1 MNLLLVS
8 LITLF
13 GSIINPDPSVEK
25 KAIKEV
31 VAAFA
36 RAGDAHD
43 VAALEET
50 LDDSYRIVMNRLFG
64 SPEVSVMSRET
75 YLEKIESKEYGG
87 GSRKLT
93 FESIVV
99 NGTTAS
105 AKVKFLDER
114 MTFIS
119 IIVLIKDGNGR
130 WKLVSDVPVVS

>member
-1 MNLLLVS
+1 MTSLFVS
-8 LITLF
+8 LIALF
-13 GSIINPDPSVEK
+13 GSFVDPDPSAEK

-31 VAAFA
+31 ITSFA
-36 RAGDAHD
+36 QAGDKND
-43 VAALEET
+43 VPALEET

-64 SPEVSVMSRET
+64 SSEVSIMSKET

-105 AKVKFLDER
+105 AKVKFLDEK
-114 MTFIS
+114 MTFVS
-119 IIVLIKDGNGR
+119 IIVLIKDANDH
-130 WKLVSDVPVVS
+130 WKLVSDVPVVG

>member
-8 LITLF
+8 LIALF
-13 GSIINPDPSVEK
+13 SSIINPDPSAEK

-31 VAAFA
+31 VVAFA

-75 YLEKIESKEYGG
+75 YLKKIESKEYGG
-87 GSRKLT
+87 GSRELT
-93 FESIVV
+93 FESIMV

-105 AKVKFLDER
+105 AKVKFLDEK
-114 MTFIS
+114 MTFVS
-119 IIVLIKDGNGR
+119 IIVLIKDGSGH
-130 WKLVSDVPVVS
+130 WKLVSDVPVVG